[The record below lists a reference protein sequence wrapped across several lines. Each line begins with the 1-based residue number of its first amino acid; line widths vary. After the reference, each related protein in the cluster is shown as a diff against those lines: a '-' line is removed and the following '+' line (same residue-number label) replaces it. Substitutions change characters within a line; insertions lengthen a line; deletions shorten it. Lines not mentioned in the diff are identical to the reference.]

1 MREKNLKTIEGLLFV
16 LFVLL
21 WGLFLSGG
29 SGKVKRRTLSLWESV
44 PIHTEVFR
52 EFFENGIQKGKY
64 GLAPILGYDTYG
76 GEKRLLLPFFRNG
89 MQTEL
94 FPIQRF
100 ALDYWKGKGYYKTK
114 YSDNVP
120 GYFTESDDQ
129 SVEEKKKDPGKMKQ
143 TGTGRTYTIKE
154 LASYSFLLEHFYIV
168 DETTSMT
175 KQELN
180 GIKLVKTDLS
190 AKLGKGEPL
199 VLIYHT
205 HGSETYK
212 KVNGQEGSVIEVGTA
227 LQKEL
232 ETVYGIKTI
241 HDTSVYDMVDGQ
253 LDRNAAYNFAGDSV
267 KAALKKNPSV
277 KVVIDIHRDSVESSI
292 HLRTKI
298 NGKSTAQIMFFNGLS
313 RTKDNGDIAYLPNP
327 YIQDNLAFSLQ
338 MKLAAEQMYPG
349 FTRRIFLR
357 GYRYSLHMRPK
368 SLLIEAGAQ
377 TNTVEEMRNAMEL
390 LAVTLQKVIVENP

>member
-100 ALDYWKGKGYYKTK
+100 ALDYWKGKGYYKAK

-154 LASYSFLLEHFYIV
+154 LASYSFLF
-168 DETTSMT
+168 
-175 KQELN
+175 
-180 GIKLVKTDLS
+180 
-190 AKLGKGEPL
+190 
-199 VLIYHT
+199 
-205 HGSETYK
+205 
-212 KVNGQEGSVIEVGTA
+212 
-227 LQKEL
+227 
-232 ETVYGIKTI
+232 
-241 HDTSVYDMVDGQ
+241 
-253 LDRNAAYNFAGDSV
+253 
-267 KAALKKNPSV
+267 
-277 KVVIDIHRDSVESSI
+277 
-292 HLRTKI
+292 RT
-298 NGKSTAQIMFFNGLS
+298 
-313 RTKDNGDIAYLPNP
+313 
-327 YIQDNLAFSLQ
+327 
-338 MKLAAEQMYPG
+338 
-349 FTRRIFLR
+349 FL
-357 GYRYSLHMRPK
+357 YC
-368 SLLIEAGAQ
+368 
-377 TNTVEEMRNAMEL
+377 
-390 LAVTLQKVIVENP
+390 

>member
-100 ALDYWKGKGYYKTK
+100 ALDYWKGKGYYKAK

-212 KVNGQEGSVIEVGTA
+212 KVNGEEGSVIEVGTA

-267 KAALKKNPSV
+267 EAALKKNPSV
-277 KVVIDIHRDSVESSI
+277 KVVIDLHRDSVESSI

-298 NGKSTAQIMFFNGLS
+298 NGKSTAQIMFFNGVS
-313 RTKDNGDIAYLPNP
+313 RLAKKEISDISI
-327 YIQDNLAFSLQ
+327 IQIKKEIWHLVYKCSFYVGN
-338 MKLAAEQMYPG
+338 
-349 FTRRIFLR
+349 I
-357 GYRYSLHMRPK
+357 
-368 SLLIEAGAQ
+368 IQ
-377 TNTVEEMRNAMEL
+377 T
-390 LAVTLQKVIVENP
+390 

>member
-64 GLAPILGYDTYG
+64 GIAPILGYDTYG

-89 MQTEL
+89 MQTEF

-100 ALDYWKGKGYYKTK
+100 ALDYWKGKGYYKAK

-212 KVNGQEGSVIEVGTA
+212 KVNGEEGSVIEVGTA

-241 HDTSVYDMVDGQ
+241 HDTSVYD
-253 LDRNAAYNFAGDSV
+253 LS
-267 KAALKKNPSV
+267 L
-277 KVVIDIHRDSVESSI
+277 IHI
-292 HLRTKI
+292 
-298 NGKSTAQIMFFNGLS
+298 
-313 RTKDNGDIAYLPNP
+313 
-327 YIQDNLAFSLQ
+327 
-338 MKLAAEQMYPG
+338 
-349 FTRRIFLR
+349 
-357 GYRYSLHMRPK
+357 
-368 SLLIEAGAQ
+368 
-377 TNTVEEMRNAMEL
+377 
-390 LAVTLQKVIVENP
+390 